1 MLIFSD
7 IILSNWSIISFTNH
21 ICVWSSSFWA
31 IIYTI
36 FCAIPISKEFPSIW
50 QESSPNNY
58 VTHWTNFRNQSFPV
72 SLSVPSDREVFELEN
87 KKNIFQ
93 SFIVIW
99 NRKIFCWSIQSEVK
113 SSSLILDRLV
123 NLEKKYI
130 HTFRN
135 IFTTVISLIILWYH
149 FGYFNNQ
156 QRAMARLKKYLF

>member
-1 MLIFSD
+1 MEQSINILFSD

-21 ICVWSSSFWA
+21 ICVWSLSFWA
-31 IIYTI
+31 TIYTI
-36 FCAIPISKEFPSIW
+36 FCEIPISKEFPSIW

-58 VTHWTNFRNQSFPV
+58 VTHWTNFRNQNFPV
-72 SLSVPSDREVFELEN
+72 SYSGHILRQVFELEN
-87 KKNIFQ
+87 KNLIQ

-135 IFTTVISLIILWYH
+135 IFTRVISLIIVWYH
-149 FGYFNNQ
+149 SGY
-156 QRAMARLKKYLF
+156 